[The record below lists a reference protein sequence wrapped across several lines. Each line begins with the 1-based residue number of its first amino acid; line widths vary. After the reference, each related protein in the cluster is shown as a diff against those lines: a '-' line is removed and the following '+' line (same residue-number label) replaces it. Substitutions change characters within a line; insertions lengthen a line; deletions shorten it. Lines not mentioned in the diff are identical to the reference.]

1 MKLLSWT
8 NILLAKG
15 DRSHIPAQ
23 YMPIFELLSAD
34 MERVKARAP
43 PNFSRQVTDTE
54 KRLGILF
61 DHLNNEELLSAETLE
76 SMLNL
81 AKALAAR
88 DYVTAHSIQ
97 VNLLTN
103 KTSECTQW
111 MTGVKRLIEM
121 SRVAE

>member
-1 MKLLSWT
+1 
-8 NILLAKG
+8 
-15 DRSHIPAQ
+15 
-23 YMPIFELLSAD
+23 MPIFELLTAD

-76 SMLNL
+76 SMNTL
-81 AKALAAR
+81 AKALAAK